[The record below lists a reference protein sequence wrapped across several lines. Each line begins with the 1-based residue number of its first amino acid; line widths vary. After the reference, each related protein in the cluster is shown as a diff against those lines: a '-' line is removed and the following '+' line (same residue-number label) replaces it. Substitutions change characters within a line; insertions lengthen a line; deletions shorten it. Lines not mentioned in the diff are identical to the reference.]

1 MLPQL
6 VNTVPTSLFPL
17 PTAGGCLVVPLLM
30 LSLRRFLMNLIP
42 QPAASQLLPYAQ
54 ASVVQRE
61 QLLAYLRRR
70 LPHHFPTLSLA
81 AWLRAL
87 FEFQPT
93 LVLSES
99 EGVTLDA
106 EELKQLVQHL
116 NSSSELPLLDPP
128 VYGLTTLD
136 VAQHYLRAIELAV
149 MVLPELIPSHT
160 GPRLLALLTYL
171 CQPYSLAE
179 QVVQAWRW
187 DLSSS
192 PPLPKG
198 LPGGGPIPGSEEVQR
213 YLAQLGRVPAI

>member
-1 MLPQL
+1 
-6 VNTVPTSLFPL
+6 
-17 PTAGGCLVVPLLM
+17 
-30 LSLRRFLMNLIP
+30 MNLIH
-42 QPAASQLLPYAQ
+42 QHTANQLLPYAQ
-54 ASVVQRE
+54 ASVAQRE

-87 FEFQPT
+87 FEFQPM
-93 LVLSES
+93 LVLSKP

-116 NSSSELPLLDPP
+116 NSSPELPILDPP

-136 VAQHYLRAIELAV
+136 VSQHYLWAKELALT
-149 MVLPELIPSHT
+149 VLPELIPSHT

-171 CQPYSLAE
+171 CQPYLLAE

-187 DLSSS
+187 DLVSS

-213 YLAQLGRVPAI
+213 YLAKLGRAPGIQRF